1 MDRCQTGGGPTERRW
16 GFGFGRTVREV
27 RARVGCP
34 PDAAPPPCRRPAV
47 ASATMTCPGR
57 PNPRE
62 RSRPVARRRR
72 HSRPRPSSR
81 LALRNVSTIGTT
93 LPAHPRELSRPD
105 PESHVPRGRPSPRGD
120 ACRPAPSSD
129 VKLGRMVAFPVDPT
143 LQGMARGFLAQ
154 PSTILL
160 TASQS
165 SAPRRAAPGSP
176 LGVPRTAVDRLSY
189 FNWGRILIL
198 WGLRSVKRR

>member
-1 MDRCQTGGGPTERRW
+1 
-16 GFGFGRTVREV
+16 
-27 RARVGCP
+27 
-34 PDAAPPPCRRPAV
+34 
-47 ASATMTCPGR
+47 MTCPGR